1 MLERFIKICS
11 QLFWRF
17 QMELY
22 SKIEEDKREHYFQAF
37 EALDELA
44 AKISST
50 EFAGA
55 SFGDVEAEIHKNGME
70 VLRKMAQG
78 YLNQRSSEE
87 IKMDFVIGEK
97 GETRTHRR
105 PNCCRKIESKLG
117 EVSVKRIGYRGPELN
132 FVFPLDAQL
141 NLPPNKYSHG
151 LQDEVAHLVAVES
164 FDETLES
171 LERQGGGILPK
182 RQLQGVCAE
191 LTQDFEE
198 FYEQPIEPSTSEEGI
213 LVITVDGKGVSMHNQ
228 DLRDATRSKVSKAKK
243 KTRLGPGE
251 KKGRKRMA
259 TVVSVY
265 EIAPYYCTPE
275 QILSINDE
283 TLPPRPKPENKRVW
297 ANITEDMGTVIGQG
311 FEEALKR
318 DPSLQMKWVVLIDG
332 QPELINQVSKLAEKY
347 SVSVTITQ
355 DIIHLIEYLWKA
367 AHALH
372 PQDPETREQ
381 WVRERTFELMNGNA
395 QNVASGL
402 RRAATRADLE
412 PKKREPVDTAAN
424 YIQNNKQRLKY
435 DESLKQGLPIAT
447 AVIEGACR
455 HLVKDRMDLTGA
467 RWRLKSADAV
477 LKLRSLKA
485 SGDLDEY
492 LHFHFLKEVER
503 NHAWAANDE
512 VFAIAA

>member
-1 MLERFIKICS
+1 
-11 QLFWRF
+11 
-17 QMELY
+17 MELY
-22 SKIEEDKREHYFQAF
+22 SKIEEDKTEHYFQAF

-78 YLNQRSSEE
+78 YLNQSSSEE
-87 IKMDFVIGEK
+87 VKQDFVVGED
-97 GETRTHRR
+97 GETRTHRKA
-105 PNCCRKIESKLG
+105 NCSRKIESKFG
-117 EVSVKRIGYRGPELN
+117 EVAVERIGYRGPELN
-132 FVFPLDAQL
+132 SVFPLDAQL

-191 LTQDFEE
+191 LVQDFEE
-198 FYEQPIEPSTSEEGI
+198 YYEQPIEPSIVEEERI
-213 LVITVDGKGVSMHNQ
+213 LVITMDGKGVSMHNQ
-228 DLRDATRSKVSKAKK
+228 DLRDATRRETENASKKK

-265 EIAPYYCTPE
+265 EIAPYYRTPE
-275 QILSINDE
+275 QILGINEE
-283 TLPPRPKPENKRVW
+283 TLPERPKPENKRVW
-297 ANITEDMGTVIGQG
+297 ANITDDMGSAIDQG
-311 FEEALKR
+311 FQEALRR
-318 DPSLQMKWVVLIDG
+318 DPDQQMQWVVLIDG
-332 QPELINQVSKLAEKY
+332 QIQLINQVIRKAEEKE
-347 SVSVTITQ
+347 VSVTIVQ
-355 DIIHLIEYLWKA
+355 DVIHVIEYLWKA

-372 PQDPETREQ
+372 PHDPEKREQ
-381 WVRERTFELMNGNA
+381 WVKERTFELLNGNA

-402 RRAATRADLE
+402 RRAATREGLDQ
-412 PKKREPVDTAAN
+412 KKREPVDTAAD

-435 DESLKQGLPIAT
+435 DEALEQGFPIAT
-447 AVIEGACR
+447 GVIEGACR
-455 HLVKDRMDLTGA
+455 HIVKDRMDLTGA

-485 SGDLDEY
+485 SGDLSEY
-492 LHFHFLKEVER
+492 LHFHFLKEEER
-503 NHAWAANDE
+503 NHGWAANDE